1 MVSSRLLRRVA
12 FAIGLI
18 ALLFLLKGNV
28 RGAEVE
34 LTLASGRTFV
44 GTLARGT
51 SAGSVAVRSGSATT
65 SLTRTI
71 QLERIRAAKLDGQV
85 VSIDELT
92 AAVDALPAPE
102 PAISKSIQIVRD
114 DRGAN
119 TETSETRVV
128 ENAERGETSAP
139 SVVKQ
144 LVIDAQLRSWDR
156 TSQADGLLVYVQP
169 VDDYG
174 QLVRAEG
181 RIDVQLLGIEYRD
194 FSGASLSG
202 GKSLVQ
208 LASWSHTLK
217 ASEWTSRGY
226 AVRLPLQAIQPEFL
240 TDYAGYGAVVA
251 KLVVP
256 GAGVFEDT
264 AELVRL
270 RPFSPLRDLQEVQ
283 SNSRRLPGE
292 STARGYGTAH

>member
-1 MVSSRLLRRVA
+1 MRVMHTIIALPSIAPSRFSKRVSSSEAISAPRFGCVA
-12 FAIGLI
+12 F
-18 ALLFLLKGNV
+18 
-28 RGAEVE
+28 RG
-34 LTLASGRTFV
+34 SG
-44 GTLARGT
+44 
-51 SAGSVAVRSGSATT
+51 
-65 SLTRTI
+65 
-71 QLERIRAAKLDGQV
+71 
-85 VSIDELT
+85 
-92 AAVDALPAPE
+92 
-102 PAISKSIQIVRD
+102 
-114 DRGAN
+114 
-119 TETSETRVV
+119 
-128 ENAERGETSAP
+128 
-139 SVVKQ
+139 
-144 LVIDAQLRSWDR
+144 
-156 TSQADGLLVYVQP
+156 
-169 VDDYG
+169 
-174 QLVRAEG
+174 
-181 RIDVQLLGIEYRD
+181 IDVQLLGIEYRD

-226 AVRLPLQAIQPEFL
+226 AVRLPLQAIQPEFR
-240 TDYAGYGAVVA
+240 TNYAGFGAVVA